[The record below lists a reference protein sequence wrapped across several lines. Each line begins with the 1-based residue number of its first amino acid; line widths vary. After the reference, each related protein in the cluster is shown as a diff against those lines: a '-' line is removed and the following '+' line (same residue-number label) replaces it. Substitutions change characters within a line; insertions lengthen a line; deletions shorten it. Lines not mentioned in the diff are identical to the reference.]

1 MKTYEEMLEELLS
14 NPELLKKKQPF
25 TRGEDRSNEYGEDKT
40 VGIGVSIDAV
50 TPSSKRRI
58 VSQGTYL
65 RELDPA
71 CHDVLFDENIP
82 SLCVKLNDGGL
93 SSLQEWLFLFRRLS
107 RISNCCTLQGTLC
120 SLRFLT
126 PTLLKR
132 CTKTSLSSSSIG
144 T

>member
-82 SLCVKLNDGGL
+82 SLCVKLNDGG
-93 SSLQEWLFLFRRLS
+93 FRDIKFTRMALP
-107 RISNCCTLQGTLC
+107 IQKIIKNLN
-120 SLRFLT
+120 
-126 PTLLKR
+126 
-132 CTKTSLSSSSIG
+132 
-144 T
+144 